1 MQIKWS
7 YGGCMLQVAGCFA
20 GRKLWLPSCD
30 VPTVLDAAG
39 DAE

>member
-1 MQIKWS
+1 
-7 YGGCMLQVAGCFA
+7 MLQVAGCFA